1 MSREVAIRCPKCS
14 TVLMVPDDVV
24 PPALPAAR
32 AAGCPECLSSLA
44 LWRDASG
51 TVRVVRVI
59 PNAGPAAGNPSA

>member
-1 MSREVAIRCPKCS
+1 MPREVSVLCPKCS

-32 AAGCPECLSSLA
+32 AAGCPECLSTLA
-44 LWRDASG
+44 LWRDATG
-51 TVRVVRVI
+51 AVRVMRLI